1 MKSKIA
7 FVLLAWFAVQAVG
20 LAQAT
25 HERAFRIRK
34 SQFPSSALELAAPY
48 LDGVKRIRFYQETD
62 SSQKYFD
69 VRFKKDRLHY
79 SARYQSEGALQAVE
93 LGIGPI
99 DIPGAS
105 WEAIGEHLKTA
116 FGKYRIVQIMQ
127 QYPRAA
133 FASDSETFRNAYQ
146 NLLLPEIRYEIT
158 LRARKGSGQ
167 KTWEAVYDAAGL
179 LLSVREALPPNYD
192 HVLY

>member
-34 SQFPSSALELAAPY
+34 SQFPSSALEQATPY

-62 SSQKYFD
+62 SSQKSFD
-69 VRFKKDRLHY
+69 IRFKKDRLHY

-105 WEAIGEHLKTA
+105 WEAIGEHLNTA

-133 FASDSETFRNAYQ
+133 FASDTETFRNAYQ
-146 NLLLPEIRYEIT
+146 NLLLPEIRYKIT
-158 LRARKGSGQ
+158 FRARSGSGQ
-167 KTWEAVYDAAGL
+167 KTWEAVYDASGQ
-179 LLSVREALPPNYD
+179 LLSFREALPTNYD